1 MRLRTYTIHLPEGAL
16 RGDGGALDRAAIVP
30 DGFSPQAFA
39 FSVLWFLFHR
49 LWLAALLVF
58 VLLGGLAVG
67 GRILGISP
75 VAGIVMSLLA
85 SLLIGFEASSLRRWT
100 YARNGRPARDAVVA
114 ASRDEAEAKAVTRW
128 LDPSATPRS
137 LAPTSNRRLD
147 DSVIGLFPA
156 SEGRR

>member
-1 MRLRTYTIHLPEGAL
+1 MRTYTIHLPEGAL
-16 RGDGGALDRAAIVP
+16 RGDAGALDSAAIVP
-30 DGFSPQAFA
+30 DGFSRQAFA

-49 LWLAALLVF
+49 LWLAALLVCA
-58 VLLGGLAVG
+58 LLAALVIAGQL
-67 GRILGISP
+67 LGISP
-75 VAGIVMSLLA
+75 VAGIVISLLA
-85 SLLIGFEASSLRRWT
+85 SLLIGLEASSLRRWT

-137 LAPTSNRRLD
+137 LAPTAARRLD